1 MMKTRRPIWFLMLG
15 VGLIIV
21 TVVALAVLHNLQT
34 ANSKQ
39 ARYQWMAHH
48 QEAEGILPA
57 TEHMHIFAIRDKV
70 TASHSISD
78 EDLNWVLDKLK
89 TNSAPGKLQALA
101 RADLLEPISGLEGAS
116 VPSSQKDRIFK
127 AVVPMLS
134 NDPSF
139 DELDKTRASNVMRSI
154 NDKRAIPY
162 LVPLLSNSDEQV
174 REHAQHALAV
184 IGYKSR

>member
-1 MMKTRRPIWFLMLG
+1 MKTRRPIWFLMLG

-21 TVVALAVLHNLQT
+21 TVVALVVLHNLQT

-39 ARYQWMAHH
+39 AFYQGMAHH

-57 TEHMHIFAIRDKV
+57 TEQMHIFAIRDKV

-89 TNSAPGKLQALA
+89 ANSAPGKLQALA
-101 RADLLEPISGLEGAS
+101 RADLLEPISALEGAS
-116 VPSSQKDRIFK
+116 VPASQKDRIFK

-134 NDPSF
+134 KDPPF
-139 DELDKTRASNVMRSI
+139 DGLLDKTRASNVMRSI

-162 LVPLLSNSDEQV
+162 LVPLLSSPDEQV
-174 REHAQHALAV
+174 REHAQHALTV

>member
-1 MMKTRRPIWFLMLG
+1 MKTRRPIWFLMLG

-21 TVVALAVLHNLQT
+21 TFVTLVVLHNLHT
-34 ANSKQ
+34 VDSKE
-39 ARYQWMAHH
+39 ARYQAMAHH
-48 QEAEGILPA
+48 QEVEGILPA
-57 TEHMHIFAIRDKV
+57 TDQMHMFAIRDKV

-101 RADLLEPISGLEGAS
+101 RADLMEPIDALEGGS
-116 VPSSQKDRIFK
+116 VPPNQKDKIFK

-134 NDPSF
+134 NAPPF
-139 DELDKTRASNVMRSI
+139 DGLFDKTNASNVMRII

-162 LVPLLSNSDEQV
+162 LVPLLSNPDEQV
-174 REHAQHALAV
+174 REHAQHALTV